1 MTFVPVVGIGGYAG
15 FRVLEKTAARQ
26 QAALERTPQIQRNI
40 EYFREN
46 IGKAL
51 TAEALVQDRRLL
63 TVALGAFG
71 LGEEVDKRAFVRKI
85 LESSTED
92 SRSLVNRLSD
102 NRYRA
107 LAKAFAYGDGVG
119 AVQVQL
125 PTFVEDIITR
135 YKRQEF
141 ERAVGEADPDF
152 RLALNFKREIAEI
165 AAGEKADSIGWLQAL
180 GRMPV
185 RRFLETALAMPKGVS
200 QMDLDKQ
207 VEVFEDRAR
216 QLFGEKSI
224 TALAEPATLE
234 KVVQRFFLF
243 RQIEK
248 GPSLTTSAGVALTL
262 LQSNGL
268 GGIGGANLL
277 LSQA

>member
-46 IGKAL
+46 VGKAL

-71 LGEEVDKRAFVRKI
+71 LGEEIDKRAFVRKI

-92 SRSLVNRLSD
+92 SRSLVNRLAD

-125 PTFVEDIITR
+125 PTFVEDIIAR
-135 YKRQEF
+135 YKTQEF
-141 ERAVGEADPDF
+141 ERAVGDVDPDF

-165 AAGEKADSIGWLQAL
+165 AAGANVERAGWLQAL
-180 GRMPV
+180 GRAPV
-185 RRFLETALAMPKGVS
+185 RRFLETALAMPKGVVRI
-200 QMDLDKQ
+200 DIDKQ
-207 VEVFEDRAR
+207 VEIFEDRAR
-216 QLFGEKSI
+216 QLFGEKSVA
-224 TALAEPATLE
+224 ALARPENLE
-234 KVVQRFFLF
+234 KIIQRFFLF
-243 RQIEK
+243 RQIEQ

-262 LQSNGL
+262 LQSSGL
-268 GGIGGANLL
+268 GGIGGANLI

>member
-1 MTFVPVVGIGGYAG
+1 MTFLPVVGIGGYAG
-15 FRVLEKTAARQ
+15 FRVLEKTAPRQ
-26 QAALERTPQIQRNI
+26 QSALERTPQIQRNI

-71 LGEEVDKRAFVRKI
+71 LGEEIDKRAFIRKV

-102 NRYRA
+102 NRYRS

-125 PTFVEDIITR
+125 PTFVEDVIAR
-135 YKRQEF
+135 YKTQEF

-152 RLALNFKREIAEI
+152 RLALTFKREIAEI
-165 AAGEKADSIGWLQAL
+165 AAGGKNDRVMWLQAL
-180 GRMPV
+180 GRLPV

-200 QMDLDKQ
+200 QIDLDKQ
-207 VEVFEDRAR
+207 VELFQNRAR
-216 QLFGEKSI
+216 QLFGEKSVA
-224 TALAEPATLE
+224 ALAEPETLE
-234 KVVQRFFLF
+234 KVIQRFFLF
-243 RQIEK
+243 RQIEA
-248 GPSLTTSAGVALTL
+248 GPSLTTPAGVALTL
-262 LQSNGL
+262 LQNNGL
-268 GGIGGANLL
+268 GGVGGANLL